1 MVVLKRYIPA
11 LFVLIWSTG
20 FIGAKYI
27 LPFAEPFVF
36 LSIRYFFATIS
47 LLLLAKALGES
58 LKISWPAIKQS
69 IVVAIFL
76 HVIYIGG
83 VFYAINIGV
92 SAGIA
97 AVIVSLQP
105 ILVSILAIPFLGE
118 RLRWI
123 QVAGLALG
131 FAGVALLLLPKVFQG
146 DFSSAFSK
154 TGIFS
159 CVLALL
165 GTTGGYLMQ
174 KRGGSE
180 IAFLPGTAI
189 QFATSTV
196 FFAILAFAYEDLTV
210 TVSIS
215 FILALIWIVFALSIG
230 SIFLLYFMLRHDSAS
245 AVSSLYYLV
254 PPFTAIQA
262 YFFFGEKIA
271 GVGYLGMALA
281 LTGTL
286 LATRVKSAPKQ
297 L

>member
-1 MVVLKRYIPA
+1 MTLLKRYIPA
-11 LFVLIWSTG
+11 LFVLLWSTG

-36 LSIRYFFATIS
+36 LTIRYFLATIS

-92 SAGIA
+92 SAGITS
-97 AVIVSLQP
+97 VIISLQP
-105 ILVSILAIPFLGE
+105 ILVSILAIPLLGE
-118 RLRWI
+118 RLRWVQI
-123 QVAGLALG
+123 AGLALG
-131 FAGVALLLLPKVFQG
+131 FSGVGLLLLPKVFQG
-146 DFSSAFSK
+146 DLTSALS
-154 TGIFS
+154 TAGIIS

-165 GTTGGYLMQ
+165 GTTSGYLMQ
-174 KRGGSE
+174 KRGGNE
-180 IAFLPGTAI
+180 IAFLPGTAV

-196 FFAILAFAYEDLTV
+196 IFGILAIAYEDLTV

-215 FILALIWIVFALSIG
+215 FILALAWIVFALSIG
-230 SIFLLYFMLRHDSAS
+230 SIFLLYYMLRHDSAS

-254 PPFTAIQA
+254 PPFTALQA
-262 YFFFGEKIA
+262 YFFFGEKIT
-271 GVGYLGMALA
+271 GVGYLGMGLA
-281 LTGTL
+281 VAGTL
-286 LATRVKSAPKQ
+286 LVTRVKAAGNSK
-297 L
+297 

>member
-118 RLRWI
+118 RLVGFRSRVLPW
-123 QVAGLALG
+123 GSLASRYY
-131 FAGVALLLLPKVFQG
+131 FYQK
-146 DFSSAFSK
+146 FSK
-154 TGIFS
+154 EIFHQRFQRPESFLVFWLFSAQPVGI
-159 CVLALL
+159 
-165 GTTGGYLMQ
+165 
-174 KRGGSE
+174 
-180 IAFLPGTAI
+180 
-189 QFATSTV
+189 
-196 FFAILAFAYEDLTV
+196 
-210 TVSIS
+210 
-215 FILALIWIVFALSIG
+215 
-230 SIFLLYFMLRHDSAS
+230 
-245 AVSSLYYLV
+245 
-254 PPFTAIQA
+254 
-262 YFFFGEKIA
+262 
-271 GVGYLGMALA
+271 
-281 LTGTL
+281 
-286 LATRVKSAPKQ
+286 
-297 L
+297 